1 MGLCA
6 PTALTSKLE
15 TCNHHISK
23 NKSTG
28 RLASESF
35 TSTEAAR
42 RRNVCWDPGEGV
54 CHRTRAEATHTLH
67 QTSVSLGP
75 STTYQKHQEEIPS
88 STGAKAQVAA
98 ASDKTYIYQHSPP

>member
-1 MGLCA
+1 MYLCV

-28 RLASESF
+28 SLTSESL

-42 RRNVCWDPGEGV
+42 
-54 CHRTRAEATHTLH
+54 RTRAEATHTLH
-67 QTSVSLGP
+67 QTFVSLGP

-88 STGAKAQVAA
+88 SGAKAQVAA
-98 ASDKTYIYQHSPP
+98 ASDKTYIISIHLP

>member
-1 MGLCA
+1 MDLCA

-28 RLASESF
+28 SLASESF
-35 TSTEAAR
+35 TSADAVR
-42 RRNVCWDPGEGV
+42 
-54 CHRTRAEATHTLH
+54 RTRAEATHTLH

-98 ASDKTYIYQHSPP
+98 ASDKTYIYQHSPQNLP